1 MMTNKM
7 NHPLTDEMIDEI
19 AEQYNPYDE
28 DLRAAAD
35 WQLEQVI
42 DWLKDELDYDPHLLL
57 DLKEAMRPQQQED
70 KPMTDDMRSVAN
82 KAITEARAMMDTL
95 VSDGSI
101 DRQTYYDLM
110 GEFEETMLPEENN

>member
-110 GEFEETMLPEENN
+110 GEFEETMLPEEDN